1 MQRFKQTEGLVLYYL
16 IKDKTIGLTKVKTIW
31 YIIVRAIREKIKC
44 SVSNKKKKPLSDRI
58 NDIKTRLDEIQKWLG
73 FCNKCLDK
81 WKVCSFLF
89 IFFSYN
95 TTMLLFKNVILY
107 HRHHHHHHIIIF
119 FFISL
124 YNRTWE
130 KPFLIGYR
138 KK

>member
-1 MQRFKQTEGLVLYYL
+1 MRRFKQTEGLVLYYL

-44 SVSNKKKKPLSDRI
+44 SVSYKKKKPLSDRI

-89 IFFSYN
+89 
-95 TTMLLFKNVILY
+95 
-107 HRHHHHHHIIIF
+107 F
-119 FFISL
+119 FF
-124 YNRTWE
+124 
-130 KPFLIGYR
+130 
-138 KK
+138 

>member
-44 SVSNKKKKPLSDRI
+44 SVSYKKKKPLSDRI

-81 WKVCSFLF
+81 WKVCSFYL
-89 IFFSYN
+89 FFSNN
-95 TTMLLFKNVILY
+95 TTMPLFKNVILL
-107 HRHHHHHHIIIF
+107 HHHHHHHHHIIF
-119 FFISL
+119 FSYLFIIGLGRSLFISD
-124 YNRTWE
+124 
-130 KPFLIGYR
+130 I
-138 KK
+138 